1 MKIFHLKL
9 FINECKFLTN
19 KARHNESKI
28 TNESLHKKIL
38 LMKLA
43 TMLRVVDDCKTI
55 TSTCKIVNEEQQ
67 HEEAQFEF

>member
-1 MKIFHLKL
+1 MWIFKP
-9 FINECKFLTN
+9 T
-19 KARHNESKI
+19 RQDHNESKI

-43 TMLRVVDDCKTI
+43 TMLGVVDDCKTI

-67 HEEAQFEF
+67 HEEAHFEF